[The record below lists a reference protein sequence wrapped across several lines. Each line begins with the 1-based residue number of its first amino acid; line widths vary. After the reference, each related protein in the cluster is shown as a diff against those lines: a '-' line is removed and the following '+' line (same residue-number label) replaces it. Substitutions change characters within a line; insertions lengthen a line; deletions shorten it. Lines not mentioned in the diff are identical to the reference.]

1 MPSLCLSLLYH
12 TKTHKGTNTH
22 VHDGSRNEA
31 LLALA
36 KRECKEVVD
45 TISLYSVVGRDAHDV
60 PACQDMTKE
69 THNGESTLVWGA
81 GTQRGVAQ
89 KG

>member
-1 MPSLCLSLLYH
+1 M
-12 TKTHKGTNTH
+12 
-22 VHDGSRNEA
+22 HDGSRNEA
-31 LLALA
+31 LPALA

-69 THNGESTLVWGA
+69 AHNDESALGLGA
-81 GTQRGVAQ
+81 GTRQGVAQ
-89 KG
+89 TG

>member
-1 MPSLCLSLLYH
+1 M
-12 TKTHKGTNTH
+12 
-22 VHDGSRNEA
+22 HDGSRNEA
-31 LLALA
+31 LPALA

-69 THNGESTLVWGA
+69 AHNDESALG
-81 GTQRGVAQ
+81 
-89 KG
+89 